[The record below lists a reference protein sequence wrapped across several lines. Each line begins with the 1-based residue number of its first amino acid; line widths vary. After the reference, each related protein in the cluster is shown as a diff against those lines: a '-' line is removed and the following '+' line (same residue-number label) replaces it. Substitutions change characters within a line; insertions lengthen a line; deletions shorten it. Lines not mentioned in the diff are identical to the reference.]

1 MGAIALASLIRPATN
16 EDSRSIGSIGPA
28 AYQAAYA
35 YLWDSP
41 DALSR
46 HLSSFGE
53 SAINEFL
60 QEDHH
65 LVWVALRNEQIV
77 GFLTMDTR
85 SLDPISHQDNGAAI
99 PRIYLLPSATNCG
112 FGKQLFDA
120 SCEHAQGLGRSYIW
134 LDVMKTAN
142 EAIAAYRR
150 WGFSEIGESNFSHPV
165 KWGMQHM
172 VVMRYELS

>member
-1 MGAIALASLIRPATN
+1 MGAIALASLIRPATH

-28 AYQAAYA
+28 AYQAACA
-35 YLWDSP
+35 YLWDSR

-46 HLSSFGE
+46 HLSSSGE
-53 SAINEFL
+53 SVINEFL

-77 GFLTMDTR
+77 GFFTMDTR
-85 SLDPISHQDNGAAI
+85 SLDPINHQHNGTAI

-112 FGKQLFDA
+112 FMKRLLDA
-120 SCEHAQGLGRSYIW
+120 CCEHARGLGLSYVW

-150 WGFSEIGESNFSHPV
+150 WGF
-165 KWGMQHM
+165 
-172 VVMRYELS
+172 